1 MNQDELKAAIIEA
14 GEDKKGVACRKEPCE
29 AVEVAFRK
37 VGEGLWFSG
46 AIIGADRVDGVSP
59 FNFGSDATVGLGTVV
74 QIAGELSGGVVALLE
89 RDNRYG
95 AAALLRQLVGAE
107 YLTWAFVE
115 DEDEAMRWMRSSREE
130 SCSLKPSSNA
140 RPSSRA
146 RAPSCIPPPNARAA
160 PRAGGCA
167 DATLRDF
174 DMTPT
179 LLRRIGA
186 VSATGLV
193 DLAC

>member
-130 SCSLKPSSNA
+130 RMRMWQP
-140 RPSSRA
+140 RHIRSRA
-146 RAPSCIPPPNARAA
+146 GDRFRGIDHALHC
-160 PRAGGCA
+160 G
-167 DATLRDF
+167 
-174 DMTPT
+174 
-179 LLRRIGA
+179 GA
-186 VSATGLV
+186 VTQRRRERICCLLTG
-193 DLAC
+193 A